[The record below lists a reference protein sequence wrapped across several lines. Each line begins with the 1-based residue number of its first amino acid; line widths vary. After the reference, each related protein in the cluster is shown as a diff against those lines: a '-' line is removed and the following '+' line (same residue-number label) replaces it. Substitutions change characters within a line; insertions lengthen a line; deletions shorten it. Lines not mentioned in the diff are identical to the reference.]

1 MSKPTKYYPLSEKG
15 VYVPGKSEKLFS
27 LVNQVEQGVPSGSGY
42 IKHLVSK
49 RWCDSGDN
57 WDVK

>member
-15 VYVPGKSEKLFS
+15 VHVPGKSEELFS

-57 WDVK
+57 